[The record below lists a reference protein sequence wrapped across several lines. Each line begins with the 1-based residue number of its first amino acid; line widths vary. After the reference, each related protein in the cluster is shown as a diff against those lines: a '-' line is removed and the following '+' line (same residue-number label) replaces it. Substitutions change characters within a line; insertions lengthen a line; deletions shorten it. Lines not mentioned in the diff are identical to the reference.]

1 LLRIWSLD
9 PAVVTAEDVGGQF
22 FLSENQIGEKRALA
36 VGSQIRNMDPRVQ
49 LHVDVEDVRKKP
61 PEFFAGF
68 DVIIATDLDFQTYTI
83 INKACRMVNCP
94 FYAAALHG
102 FYGYVFVDLVSHD
115 FAIER
120 EKSNIAPP
128 QETSTGT
135 ILNITTKKEIDNVSL
150 LLDEFTRT
158 THIQKEAV
166 PLLIYLQTL
175 WEFQKRFDRLPNS
188 SGSDLDVFNSL
199 IKERYFDLDQVT
211 PDAELLFS
219 FLYSLRKELSPV
231 AAFVGSCVSQD
242 VVDAL
247 SGRKPVV
254 DVKLFDTSI
263 SKIYPLQLTPPE
275 KRQMTVELMRSLYPK
290 NVVERAMFE
299 RGYEYERGKTISEL
313 RQQIEKGL
321 NVKTC
326 KAALKTILEN
336 TPPMPPIDPEYPSN
350 LSTDALWRIRVLRYC
365 LVSVCS
371 DGDLVNLNAICRAY
385 VEGILEP
392 NDMVTVWYAGR

>member
-1 LLRIWSLD
+1 
-9 PAVVTAEDVGGQF
+9 
-22 FLSENQIGEKRALA
+22 
-36 VGSQIRNMDPRVQ
+36 
-49 LHVDVEDVRKKP
+49 
-61 PEFFAGF
+61 
-68 DVIIATDLDFQTYTI
+68 
-83 INKACRMVNCP
+83 MVNCP

-120 EKSNIAPP
+120 KSRFAAP

-166 PLLIYLQTL
+166 PLLICLQTL

-263 SKIYPLQLTPPE
+263 TKYTHS
-275 KRQMTVELMRSLYPK
+275 
-290 NVVERAMFE
+290 
-299 RGYEYERGKTISEL
+299 
-313 RQQIEKGL
+313 
-321 NVKTC
+321 C
-326 KAALKTILEN
+326 
-336 TPPMPPIDPEYPSN
+336 
-350 LSTDALWRIRVLRYC
+350 
-365 LVSVCS
+365 
-371 DGDLVNLNAICRAY
+371 
-385 VEGILEP
+385 
-392 NDMVTVWYAGR
+392 